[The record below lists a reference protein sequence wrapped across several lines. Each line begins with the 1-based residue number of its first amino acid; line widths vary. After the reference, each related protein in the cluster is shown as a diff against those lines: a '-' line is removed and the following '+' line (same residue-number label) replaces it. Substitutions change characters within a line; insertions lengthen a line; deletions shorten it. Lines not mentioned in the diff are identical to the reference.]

1 MVRSSAA
8 ASSLVV
14 HVVGYEELLFA
25 GGRGGKNAAE
35 ERRGYLWGIDSM
47 VGPVS
52 RTWLVNTQLGQQQL
66 GSLFPNL

>member
-25 GGRGGKNAAE
+25 GGEGRTQQ
-35 ERRGYLWGIDSM
+35 RRGEGM
-47 VGPVS
+47 VS
-52 RTWLVNTQLGQQQL
+52 LGH
-66 GSLFPNL
+66 